1 MDIRERIIKAC
12 RDLAGEQGL
21 RHFTMDEL
29 AQRAGVSKR
38 TVYRYFDS
46 KQAIIEASLGQFMVG
61 AAARIEDLLSQ
72 SEHPSVLFESLLN
85 CLSSQGQF
93 IINPSTL
100 SDLRLYYPQLWDKI
114 DAFRIKQLREILD
127 QIMTAHPNYLQNIDP
142 RILSNVIIAAI
153 QNVVNPTF
161 ILENN
166 LTFEETARQLSLI
179 LTALFTPKYK

>member
-12 RDLAGEQGL
+12 RDLAAEQGL
-21 RHFTMDEL
+21 RGFTMDEL

-46 KQAIIEASLGQFMVG
+46 KENIIEASLDQFMSET
-61 AAARIEDLLSQ
+61 AARVEDLLAQ
-72 SEHPSVLFESLLN
+72 NKQPAVFIQSLLN
-85 CLSSQGQF
+85 YLFSQSQF

-100 SDLRLYYPQLWDKI
+100 NDLRLYYPQLWDKI
-114 DAFRIKQLREILD
+114 DAFSIKQLRKVLS
-127 QIMTAHPNYLQNIDP
+127 YLITTYPTRMQNIDP
-142 RILSNVIIAAI
+142 RILSTVIVATI
-153 QNVVNPTF
+153 QNVLNPTF

-179 LTALFTPKYK
+179 LTALFTHEYK

>member
-12 RDLAGEQGL
+12 RDLAVEQGL
-21 RHFTMDEL
+21 RGFTMDEL
-29 AQRAGVSKR
+29 AHGVSKR

-46 KQAIIEASLGQFMVG
+46 KESIIEASLDQFVSG
-61 AAARIEDLLSQ
+61 ATARVEDLLSR
-72 SEHPSVLFESLLN
+72 SEHPSVFFESLLN
-85 CLSSQGQF
+85 YLSSQGQF
-93 IINPSTL
+93 IINPSAL

-114 DAFRIKQLREILD
+114 DAFRIKQLRKVLD
-127 QIMTAHPNYLQNIDP
+127 QLMTTHPTYLQNIDHC
-142 RILSNVIIAAI
+142 ILNAVIVAAI
-153 QNVVNPTF
+153 QNVLNPTF

>member
-1 MDIRERIIKAC
+1 MDIRERIVKAC
-12 RDLAGEQGL
+12 RDLAAEQGL
-21 RHFTMDEL
+21 QGFTMDEL

-46 KQAIIEASLGQFMVG
+46 KESIIEASLEQFMSE
-61 AAARIEDLLSQ
+61 AATRAEDLLAQ
-72 SEHPSVLFESLLN
+72 NKQPAVFIQNGLN
-85 CLSSQGQF
+85 YLSSQGQF

-114 DAFRIKQLREILD
+114 DDFRIKQLRKVLD
-127 QIMTAHPNYLQNIDP
+127 QIMTTHPTYLQNIDP
-142 RILSNVIIAAI
+142 SILSTVIVAAI
-153 QNVVNPTF
+153 QNVLNPTF

-179 LTALFTPKYK
+179 LTALFQ